1 MFWLIKVWRSNA
13 LIRLR
18 HWEYWPF
25 GIVQLPAI
33 FYYLWLSIKA
43 RSFFFFTASNPA
55 IEMGGLLGES
65 KNKILSTIP
74 ERYKAKSKLIVR
86 PVTLQQL
93 FLLLKE
99 EAFTYPVI
107 FKPDLG
113 ERGFFVR
120 RINNEEDAQQYLK
133 EFPHDFL
140 VQEYVELPLEFGV
153 FYKRY
158 PNQKFGVVFSITGKE
173 FLSVKGNG
181 IATLQQLILQKDRAK
196 LQWEKLKEVW
206 KDNLQSIPNEGEEII
221 LNKIGNHSLGTQ
233 FTNGNYLISE
243 KLNNSFDNIAKNIPD
258 FYYGRFDLRC
268 NSISDLENGI
278 VKVVELNGCGAEP
291 AHIYEP
297 GYSFFKATK
306 EIIEHWKSIY
316 DIAIQN
322 NKNGIA
328 FYTRK
333 QAIYYYSK
341 FRNAMKA

>member
-1 MFWLIKVWRSNA
+1 MFWLAKLWRSNA

-65 KNKILSTIP
+65 KIRILNNIP
-74 ERYKAKSKLIVR
+74 ERSKAKSKIVKR
-86 PVTLQQL
+86 PITHEQL
-93 FLLLKE
+93 FFLLKE
-99 EAFTYPVI
+99 ETFTYPVI

-113 ERGFFVR
+113 ERGFFVK
-120 RINNEEDAQQYLK
+120 RINNEEEAKLYLRL
-133 EFPHDFL
+133 FPYDFL
-140 VQEYVELPLEFGV
+140 LQECLDMPLEFGV

-158 PNQKFGVVFSITGKE
+158 PNQKFGMVFSITGKE

-181 IATLQQLILQKDRAK
+181 KDTLQQLILHKDRAK
-196 LQWEKLKEVW
+196 LQWEKLKKVW
-206 KDNLQSIPNEGEEII
+206 KDNLQTIPEEGEEII
-221 LNKIGNHSLGTQ
+221 LNKMGNHSLGTL
-233 FTNGNYLISE
+233 FTNCNHLINE
-243 KLNNSFDNIAKNIPD
+243 KLNNSFDTLAKNIPD

-278 VKVVELNGCGAEP
+278 VKVMELNGCGAEP
-291 AHIYEP
+291 AHIYQP
-297 GYSFFKATK
+297 GYSFIKATK
-306 EIIEHWKSIY
+306 EIIDHWKSIY
-316 DIAIQN
+316 DIAMQN
-322 NKNGIA
+322 KKNGKA

-333 QAIYYYSK
+333 QAMHYYSK
-341 FRNAMKA
+341 FKKAMKA

>member
-1 MFWLIKVWRSNA
+1 MFLLAELWRSNA

-18 HWEYWPF
+18 NWEYWPF

-33 FYYLWLSIKA
+33 FYYVWLSIKA

-65 KNKILSTIP
+65 KNKILNTIP
-74 ERYKAKSKLIVR
+74 ERYKAKSKFISR
-86 PVTLQQL
+86 PITLGQL
-93 FLLLKE
+93 LSLLKE

-120 RINNEEDAQQYLK
+120 RVNNEEEAQQYL
-133 EFPHDFL
+133 EAFPHNFL
-140 VQEYVELPLEFGV
+140 VQECVDLPLEFGV

-158 PNQKFGVVFSITGKE
+158 PNQKFGMVFSVTGKK

-181 IATLQQLILQKDRAK
+181 KETLQQLILQKDRAK
-196 LQWEKLKEVW
+196 LQWKKLKEVW
-206 KDNLQSIPNEGEEII
+206 KDKLQMIPKDEEEIV

-233 FTNGNYLISE
+233 FTNCNHLINE
-243 KLNNSFDNIAKNIPD
+243 KLNSSFDTLAKCIPD

-278 VKVVELNGCGAEP
+278 VKVMELNGCGAEP
-291 AHIYEP
+291 AHIYQP
-297 GYSFFKATK
+297 GYSFFKAAK
-306 EIIEHWKSIY
+306 EIVDHWKTIY
-316 DIAIQN
+316 DIAIE
-322 NKNGIA
+322 NKRNGIA

-333 QAIYYYSK
+333 QATHYYSK
-341 FRNAMKA
+341 FKQAMKA